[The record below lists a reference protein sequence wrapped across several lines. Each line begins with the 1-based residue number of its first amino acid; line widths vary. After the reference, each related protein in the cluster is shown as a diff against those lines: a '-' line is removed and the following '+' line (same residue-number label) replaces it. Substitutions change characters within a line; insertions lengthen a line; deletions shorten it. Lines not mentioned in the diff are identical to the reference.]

1 MTTNVSE
8 FPASTAAPTAA
19 ASNPRSKRGLF
30 SRIRLFI
37 LWLVLM
43 GLIAI
48 QAPVFPH
55 VVRGLLLADAWRKG
69 VNLHIGRVQGSLFEP
84 VILSEAYWHYTPETG
99 GATRVEVRKVRA
111 WFAWSNIFPE
121 PISNWV
127 RAGAAGMGFAPIGQ
141 NGRWFQLLEL
151 DGLSAKLLLP
161 DGPAEETGSTPRWLR
176 SRLGGGAHHL
186 PVVFSVRDA
195 DFVIGRA
202 DDYLHAERVRMTLS
216 EIEPGTVLAA
226 QLSWK
231 IQGTEKSFRDV
242 GGRTSLQEST
252 ATVAGLRLGPDV
264 RVESFS
270 VGLADLAKGK
280 LTLNAALAAFGGE
293 IKAQGQTA
301 PHGRELSLDVSG
313 NFKGINVGSL
323 TTFLG
328 ISDAAGGL
336 IKDGHFSF
344 RGTPRDLAGGQA
356 TVRLEATNF
365 QWETRQWDS
374 LVLGL
379 TVLDQRLQIPEL
391 RLHQGVNSV
400 TLSGSMAL
408 PSGSSRWWERA
419 FDFKVDAEILNLTDL
434 SALLMPDFKYAAG
447 GIYIRG
453 AVSGNGAP
461 NGAAYDGQLI
471 LSGAQLK
478 WRTAPLD
485 VLQAAVLF
493 HGREL
498 QIINA
503 QLLHGEDY
511 LRGSGKISLAGDGG
525 YEGNVR
531 LSVRDLAIYQA
542 LLAPPVLPAPLAGRA
557 LVEWQ
562 GKGGSAPQEG
572 QFSAQLEKFRMLGA
586 PGLRAT
592 HPLDAN
598 FSGSYA
604 SEQMQF
610 EEFRLSE
617 DGTTLTATVALGPS
631 AVNLRNL
638 RVMHGLQTWLE
649 GDALL
654 PLDLWQRWPDVDF
667 TRLLNDDT
675 VARVNLVAHQLGVRE
690 TALLTG
696 IEWPL
701 AGTLDGTLT
710 AEGPLTAL
718 KLGGALKLAA
728 AKIPLDWRA
737 GILTDV
743 NADFTLDAQTAT
755 LTKATGR
762 HATGAFTVA
771 GKLDLSKPHT
781 PQIEAAGAG
790 THNAEPFSFK
800 LTGPTA
806 APKLTTEG
814 PAPFAPAPEPAAPT
828 VPPSVPTTV
837 EK

>member
-1 MTTNVSE
+1 M
-8 FPASTAAPTAA
+8 
-19 ASNPRSKRGLF
+19 L
-30 SRIRLFI
+30 
-37 LWLVLM
+37 LVL
-43 GLIAI
+43 IAV

-55 VVRGLLLADAWRKG
+55 VVRGVLLLDAWRKG
-69 VNLHIGRVQGSLFEP
+69 VDLRIGRVQGSLSEP

-99 GATRVEVRKVRA
+99 GATRVEVRNARA

-121 PISNWV
+121 PISNCL
-127 RAGAAGMGFAPIGQ
+127 RAGAERLGFAPIGQ

-151 DGLSAKLLLP
+151 RGLSAKFLLP
-161 DGPAEETGSTPRWLR
+161 DGPAEEITNSPRWLR
-176 SRLGGGAHHL
+176 SQFGGGAHHL

-195 DFVIGRA
+195 DFVIGRGE
-202 DDYLHAERVRMTLS
+202 DYLHAERVYMTLS
-216 EIEPGTVLAA
+216 QIEPGTVLAA
-226 QLSWK
+226 QLTWK
-231 IQGTEKSFRDV
+231 IQGSEKSFRDV
-242 GGRTSLQEST
+242 GGRTSLQESL

-264 RVESFS
+264 RVDSFS
-270 VGLADLAKGK
+270 VGLADLANGR
-280 LTLNAALAAFGGE
+280 LTLNAALSAFGGE
-293 IKAQGQTA
+293 INAQGQSA
-301 PHGRELSLDVSG
+301 PQGRDLSLDVSG
-313 NFKGINVGSL
+313 NFRDINLGSL
-323 TTFLG
+323 ATFLG

-336 IKDGHFSF
+336 IKDGRFSF
-344 RGTPRDLAGGQA
+344 RGTPRDFASGQA

-379 TVLDQRLQIPEL
+379 TLLDQRLQIPEL

-408 PSGSSRWWERA
+408 LSGSSPWWERA
-419 FDFKVDAEILNLTDL
+419 FDFKVDADLLNLTDL
-434 SALLMPDFKYAAG
+434 SALLLPDFKYAAG
-447 GIYIRG
+447 ELYVRG
-453 AVSGNGAP
+453 AVSGNGAEG
-461 NGAAYDGQLI
+461 GAAYDGQLI
-471 LSGAQLK
+471 LSGSKLK

-493 HGREL
+493 RGREL

-503 QLLHGEDY
+503 QILRGEDY
-511 LRGSGKISLAGDGG
+511 LRGVGNISLAGDGS
-525 YEGNVR
+525 YEGSVR

-557 LVEWQ
+557 LVDWQ
-562 GKGGSAPQEG
+562 GKGGGLRQEG
-572 QFSAQLEKFRMLGA
+572 RFTAQLEKFRMLGA
-586 PGLRAT
+586 PGLQAT

-617 DGTTLTATVALGPS
+617 NGTTLTATVALGPS
-631 AVNLRNL
+631 AVNLRNIRIL
-638 RVMHGLQTWLE
+638 HGAQTWLE

-675 VARVNLVAHQLGVRE
+675 VARVNLAAHGLGIRE

-701 AGTLDGTLT
+701 AGTLDGALT

-718 KLGGALKLAA
+718 KLGGVLKLAG
-728 AKIPLDWRA
+728 AKLPTNWHA
-737 GILTDV
+737 GALTDV
-743 NADFTLDAQTAT
+743 NADFTLGGQGAT

-762 HATGAFTVA
+762 HATGAFSVA
-771 GKLDLSKPHT
+771 GKLDFAKPRA
-781 PQIEAAGAG
+781 PQIEAIGAG
-790 THNAEPFSFK
+790 THDTAPFSFK
-800 LTGPTA
+800 LSGG
-806 APKLTTEG
+806 KLTTEG
-814 PAPFAPAPEPAAPT
+814 PAPFASAPVPEPAAPA
-828 VPPSVPTTV
+828 VPPPLPRKNNTNFRD
-837 EK
+837 